1 MMQKKNSILIPEII
15 STIFVMILGT
25 LLHFTYKWSGNNM
38 LVGIFSPINESVWEH
53 LKLIFFP
60 MLITIIIGYFYKGK
74 DFDNYLSSKV
84 IGIIV
89 MLSFTIIFY
98 YTYSGIIGNN
108 YAVIDIGTFF
118 VAVLLGQIV
127 SYKIMQ
133 TRFHGNNLISI
144 IILVALLL
152 CFVVFTFMPPSIALF
167 KDLS

>member
-1 MMQKKNSILIPEII
+1 MQKKNSILIPEII

>member
-1 MMQKKNSILIPEII
+1 MQKKNSILIPEII

-133 TRFHGNNLISI
+133 TRFHCNNLISI

>member
-98 YTYSGIIGNN
+98 YTYSGIIGKN

>member
-1 MMQKKNSILIPEII
+1 MKKNKSNLIYEII
-15 STIFVMILGT
+15 STIFVIVLGT
-25 LLHFTYKWSGNNM
+25 LLHFMYKWSGNNM
-38 LVGIFSPINESVWEH
+38 IVGIFSSINESVWEH
-53 LKLIFFP
+53 LKLMFFP

-74 DFDNYLSSKV
+74 DINNYLPSKV

-118 VAVLLGQIV
+118 VAVLLGQYV
-127 SYKIMQ
+127 SYKIMKIKFQ
-133 TRFHGNNLISI
+133 GNNLISI

-152 CFVVFTFMPPSIALF
+152 CFVFFTFMPPSIALF